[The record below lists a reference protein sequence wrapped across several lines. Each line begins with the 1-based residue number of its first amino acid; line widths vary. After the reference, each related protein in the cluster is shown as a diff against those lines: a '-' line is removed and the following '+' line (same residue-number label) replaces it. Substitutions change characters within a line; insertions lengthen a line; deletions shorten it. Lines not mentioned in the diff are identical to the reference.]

1 MSSTSNKRMPVV
13 FAALVPHAPLLIPSI
28 GKAHTARAAKT
39 CQALRSIAQDLYA
52 SQPETLIFLSPH
64 APCVRGAFSANVAE
78 TYLAS
83 LKAFGD
89 LREPARWRSRL
100 AFGQD
105 LKEQCESHGIPF
117 ALRSEAALDYGA
129 VVPLAF
135 FREALADLPLIPL
148 SITDLDAAAHARFGA
163 VLRELVETKGR
174 RTAIVASGHLSEQLP
189 DAGGDDRDFWHE
201 QFDRT
206 LLVALKQRSLPS
218 LLALNNQTV
227 KDFHSCAYYPLVI
240 LVSAIGETATR
251 FTLRSFERPFG
262 SPLAVIDFTPT

>member
-1 MSSTSNKRMPVV
+1 MPIV

-28 GKAHTARAAKT
+28 GKAHAARATKT
-39 CQALRSIAQDLYA
+39 CQALQSIAQDLYA
-52 SQPETLIFLSPH
+52 SQPESLVFLSPH

-89 LREPARWRSRL
+89 LREPDRWRSRL

-105 LKEQCESHGIPF
+105 LKEQCERHGVPF

-135 FREALADLPLIPL
+135 FREALADLPLVPL
-148 SITDLDAAAHARFGA
+148 SMSDLDTVAHARFGA

-174 RTAIVASGHLSEQLP
+174 RTAIIASGHLSEQLL

-206 LLVALKQRSLPS
+206 FLDALKQRSLPS
-218 LLALNNQTV
+218 LFALDRQTV
-227 KDFHSCAYYPLVI
+227 KDYHSCAYYPLLI
-240 LVSAIGETATR
+240 LLSALGETTTR
-251 FTLRSFERPFG
+251 FTLRSLERPFG
-262 SPLAVIDFTPT
+262 SPLAIIDFTLV